1 MKYYLSV
8 LKKYAVFKGR
18 ASRKEYWMFI
28 LFYFIFSVAAQ
39 ILDAIFKTN
48 RLISYNLISYNLPI
62 YVLRIGNSQGLLTL
76 LYSLIL
82 LIPSVAVTVRRLH
95 DIGKSG
101 WWALVFALMSSIPI
115 ILASILIGSIEYKGG
130 TISRGINLLITLAM
144 LISLA
149 SVVWFIVWLALP
161 GDPNENA
168 YGPVPEE
175 NV

>member
-18 ASRKEYWMFI
+18 ASRREYWMFI
-28 LFYFIFSVAAQ
+28 LFYFIFSAVAQ

-48 RLISYNLISYNLPI
+48 RLISYNFPI
-62 YVLRIGNSQGLLTL
+62 HILRIGNSQGLLAL

-101 WWALVFALMSSIPI
+101 WWPLVFALISGIPI
-115 ILASILIGSIEYKGG
+115 ILASLIGSIEYKGG
-130 TISRGINLLITLAM
+130 TILRGINLLITLAM

-161 GDPNENA
+161 SVPNENA

>member
-18 ASRKEYWMFI
+18 ASRREYWMFI
-28 LFYFIFSVAAQ
+28 LFYFIFSVVAQ

-48 RLISYNLISYNLPI
+48 RLISYNFPI
-62 YVLRIGNSQGLLTL
+62 HVLRIGNSQGLLAL

-101 WWALVFALMSSIPI
+101 WWALVFALISGIPI

>member
-18 ASRKEYWMFI
+18 ASRREYWMFI
-28 LFYFIFSVAAQ
+28 LFYFIFSVVAQ

-48 RLISYNLISYNLPI
+48 RLISYNLPI

-101 WWALVFALMSSIPI
+101 WWALVFALISGIPI

-175 NV
+175 NI

>member
-18 ASRKEYWMFI
+18 ASRREYWMFI
-28 LFYFIFSVAAQ
+28 LFYFIFSVVAQ

-48 RLISYNLISYNLPI
+48 RLISYNLPI
-62 YVLRIGNSQGLLTL
+62 HVLRIGNSQGLLTL
-76 LYSLIL
+76 LYGLIL

-101 WWALVFALMSSIPI
+101 WWALVFALISGIPI
-115 ILASILIGSIEYKGG
+115 ILASIVIGSMEYKGG

>member
-18 ASRKEYWMFI
+18 ASRREYWMFI
-28 LFYFIFSVAAQ
+28 LFYFIFSVVAQ

-48 RLISYNLISYNLPI
+48 RLISYNLPI

-101 WWALVFALMSSIPI
+101 WWALVFALISGIPI